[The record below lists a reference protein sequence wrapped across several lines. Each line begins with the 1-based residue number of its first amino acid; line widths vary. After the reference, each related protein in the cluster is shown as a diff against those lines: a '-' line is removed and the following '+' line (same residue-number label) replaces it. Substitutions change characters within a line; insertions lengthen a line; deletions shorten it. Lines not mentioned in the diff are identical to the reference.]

1 MIKEFGKRIIFQCIV
16 GQSKMPYKAGRPEPG
31 WFSEKLNRKNGHGEI
46 EGEIKTF
53 FEVLALKMSYL
64 N

>member
-1 MIKEFGKRIIFQCIV
+1 
-16 GQSKMPYKAGRPEPG
+16 MPYEAGRPEPG
-31 WFSEKLNRKNGHGEI
+31 WFSEKLNRKNGHEEI